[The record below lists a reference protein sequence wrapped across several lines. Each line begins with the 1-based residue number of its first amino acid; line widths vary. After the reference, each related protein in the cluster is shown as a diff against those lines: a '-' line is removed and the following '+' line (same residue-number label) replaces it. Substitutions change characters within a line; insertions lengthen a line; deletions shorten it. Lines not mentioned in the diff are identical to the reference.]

1 MTAGRAPQHRLD
13 EGKRLPMRLIHT
25 SDWHLGQTL
34 HDFDRSY
41 EHRAFLDWLLELIG
55 AERPDAL
62 LIAGDVFDSANPS
75 AAAQRE
81 LARFLTAA
89 RGRAPGLAIVVVAG
103 NHDSPGRLE
112 ATSPFLDLFDAVV
125 VGQVQRRADQS
136 IDVERLVVPLTG
148 ADGAVAAWCLAIP
161 FLRPGDVPRVEG
173 AADAYLAG
181 VAELYRQALDVA
193 LARREPGQPIV
204 AIGHCHMA
212 AGEESEQSERRI
224 VVGGAEALPA
234 GIFGA
239 EVAYAALGHLHRP
252 QRVGSREH
260 IRYSGSPLP
269 MSFAEIDYPHQ
280 VVVVDF
286 DGDAVGAVRP
296 VPVPRSVELM
306 RVPAKHAPVAD
317 VLALLERLELP
328 GEPRSPEAQPYLEVR
343 VRLDAPEPGL
353 RARVEAALGDKPVR
367 LARIDPVGSQSA
379 DGEAASPLSLGEL
392 ERLAPQTVF
401 ARLCGQRIGGEP
413 AERDALLAALDRAF
427 VELEA
432 DPAEATA

>member
-1 MTAGRAPQHRLD
+1 
-13 EGKRLPMRLIHT
+13 MRLIHT

-41 EHRAFLDWLLELIG
+41 EHRAFLDWLLALIG

-62 LIAGDVFDSANPS
+62 LIAGDVFDNPNPS

-112 ATSPFLDLFDAVV
+112 ASAPFLELFDAVV

-136 IDVERLVVPLTG
+136 IDVERLVVPLVG

-212 AGEESEQSERRI
+212 AGEVSEQSERRI

-239 EVAYAALGHLHRP
+239 GVAYAALGHLHRP
-252 QRVGSREH
+252 QRVGGREH

-286 DGDAVGAVRP
+286 DGEAVGAVRP

-328 GEPRSPEAQPYLEVR
+328 PSPPPPPDAQPYLEVR

-367 LARIDPVGSQSA
+367 LARIDPVGSQSSDA
-379 DGEAASPLSLGEL
+379 DEATPLSLGEL

-401 ARLCGQRIGGEP
+401 ERLCEQRIGGEP
-413 AERDALLAALDRAF
+413 AERGALLAALARAF
-427 VELEA
+427 VELET
-432 DPAEATA
+432 DPAAEVAA